1 MKKLKWTDPY
11 LPLPPEVAECFEGLP
26 SRIEV
31 PQGTEI
37 YRLRTNRQ
45 EAAGSNIWESPWWF
59 PETTFK
65 QIASRAAR
73 SGMGVTTS
81 ARSGLAVPP
90 RFNPDFNNIVIVS
103 LVRSGFA
110 WAGKTASQKWSET
123 FQVRLSGGFEQ
134 WWLPGLEQID
144 LRFKFFGWVD

>member
-1 MKKLKWTDPY
+1 MNKLKWTDPY

-110 WAGKTASQKWSET
+110 WAGK
-123 FQVRLSGGFEQ
+123 
-134 WWLPGLEQID
+134 
-144 LRFKFFGWVD
+144 